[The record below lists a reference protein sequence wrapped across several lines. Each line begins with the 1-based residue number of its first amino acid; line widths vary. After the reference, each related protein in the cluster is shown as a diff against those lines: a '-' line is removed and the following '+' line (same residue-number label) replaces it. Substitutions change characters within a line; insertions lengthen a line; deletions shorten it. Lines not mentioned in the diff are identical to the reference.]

1 MSNVIKLDLYSTT
14 IKQDIASIPEKLLE
28 GAEQAILEAAYLVLG
43 IAQVRVRVETG
54 ALRDSGRIERGGKGM
69 HWRIIRVRFGGYK
82 INPKTGKL
90 VDYAWIVEIRYPF
103 LGPAAKE
110 VYPQIRDIINRI
122 CMAEMAQLRSVSV

>member
-1 MSNVIKLDLYSTT
+1 MTNVIKLDLYSPT
-14 IKQDIASIPEKLLE
+14 IKQDIADIPKKLLE

-54 ALRDSGRIERGGKGM
+54 ALRDSGRIERGGQGM
-69 HWRIIRVRFGGYK
+69 HWRKVRVRFGGYK

-90 VDYAWIVEIRYPF
+90 VDYAWIVELRYPF

-122 CMAEMAQLRSVSV
+122 CLAEVAQLESVSV